1 MADRRSDFGRRGED
15 AACAYLLR
23 HGYSIVE
30 RNYRCRRGEIDI
42 IAAKDGGAVFVE
54 VKTRRSL
61 KPQLKVWHAGHGG
74 NLCQAAENPHHGAAL
89 FAAVRR
95 RVQ

>member
-1 MADRRSDFGRRGED
+1 MADRRSEFGRRGED

-54 VKTRRSL
+54 VETRRSL
-61 KPQLKVWHAGHGG
+61 KFGTPGMAELMPSSRKYAPRR
-74 NLCQAAENPHHGAAL
+74 CTICSSAAEGTIK
-89 FAAVRR
+89 
-95 RVQ
+95 

>member
-1 MADRRSDFGRRGED
+1 MADRRGDFGRRGED

-23 HGYSIVE
+23 HGYSIIE

-54 VKTRRSL
+54 V
-61 KPQLKVWHAGHGG
+61 
-74 NLCQAAENPHHGAAL
+74 
-89 FAAVRR
+89 
-95 RVQ
+95 

>member
-1 MADRRSDFGRRGED
+1 MADRRGDFGRRGED

-23 HGYSIVE
+23 HGYSIIE

-61 KPQLKVWHAGHGG
+61 KFGTPGMAVTYG
-74 NLCQAAENPHHGAAL
+74 QAAENPHHGAAL

-95 RVQ
+95 RIQ